1 MRREWWVVPSSM
13 VDNYATT
20 SGRGEKLSI
29 SEKREE
35 KMERKKKWEKQ
46 KMR

>member
-1 MRREWWVVPSSM
+1 MVPSST

-35 KMERKKKWEKQ
+35 KMERKKKVGETENEV
-46 KMR
+46 RGC